1 MTRLNRRLFCG
12 AALASLGAPA
22 LAEPEHDIT
31 ALQDFDELW
40 RTLDERYGF
49 FAEKATDWKAVR
61 RLYRPMA
68 AIADTI
74 PDYAEVLRQVLCELY
89 DPHTRLSEPPDG
101 SPRFPPFDLWT
112 EWRGG
117 KAMILDIQPDSGA
130 AAAGLLPGFEIVA
143 VDGTPIKNA
152 AQAAL
157 PRCLSRP
164 DPAADLWALQSA
176 AAGRRGHDRTL
187 EVIEPDGYRGSRLI
201 GKPGTP
207 PPADAI
213 TWSRFDGGLPCI
225 RISTFG
231 DPAAVAQF
239 DAALAALKDAPG
251 LILDLRSNGG
261 GDTAIGKPM
270 MGRFI
275 AEPKVYA
282 TMRRREGAGLSE
294 PWAERVEPRGPFT
307 WTKPVVV
314 LIDHWSASMA
324 EGFPM
329 GMRAVCGARLV
340 GTPMQGLGAAVFP
353 LRLDRTGIQA
363 QYSGEPVYT
372 PAGEPRWRLQPDV
385 TVRSRRADG
394 QEILE
399 AGVTELKRLV
409 SRSH

>member
-1 MTRLNRRLFCG
+1 MTGLNRRLFCG
-12 AALASLGAPA
+12 AALSAAALPA
-22 LAEPEHDIT
+22 HAEPEHDIT
-31 ALQDFDELW
+31 ATQDFDELW
-40 RTLDERYGF
+40 NTLNQRYCF
-49 FAEKATDWKAVR
+49 FAEKATDWQAVR
-61 RLYRPMA
+61 RLYRPLA
-68 AIADTI
+68 NKAETI
-74 PDYAEVLRQVLCELY
+74 PEYAEVLRQVLCELY

-112 EWRGG
+112 EWRSG
-117 KAMILDIQPDSGA
+117 KAVILDVQPGSGA
-130 AAAGLLPGFEIVA
+130 MEAGLLPGFEITA
-143 VDGTPIKNA
+143 VDGKRIAEA
-152 AQAAL
+152 ARAAL

-176 AAGRRGHDRTL
+176 VAGHRGQDRTL
-187 EVIEPDGYRGSRLI
+187 EVIEPGGRRRKQLI
-201 GKPGTP
+201 GKPTTP
-207 PPADAI
+207 GPAKPVTWRRLDAG
-213 TWSRFDGGLPCI
+213 FGYI

-231 DPAAVAQF
+231 DSAAVPEF
-239 DAALAALKDAPG
+239 DQALVELKDAPG

-307 WTKPVVV
+307 WTRPVVV

-329 GMRAVCGARLV
+329 GMRAICGAKLV
-340 GTPMQGLGAAVFP
+340 GTPMQGLGAAVFA

-372 PAGEPRWRLQPDV
+372 PSGEPRWRLRPDV
-385 TVRSRRADG
+385 EVRSVRADG
-394 QEILE
+394 SDILE
-399 AGVTELKRLV
+399 AGVATLRRLGA
-409 SRSH
+409 

>member
-1 MTRLNRRLFCG
+1 MTALNRRFFCG
-12 AALASLGAPA
+12 AGLAAMAGPA

-31 ALQDFDELW
+31 ATQDFDELW
-40 RTLDERYGF
+40 RTLDERYAF
-49 FAEKATDWKAVR
+49 FAEKATDWQAVR
-61 RLYRPMA
+61 RLYRPKA
-68 AIADTI
+68 AAAETI
-74 PDYAEVLRQVLCELY
+74 PEYAEVLRQVLCELY
-89 DPHTRLSEPPDG
+89 DPHTRLSEPPEG

-117 KAMILDIQPDSGA
+117 KAVILDVQPGSGA
-130 AAAGLLPGFEIVA
+130 MEAGLLPGFEITA
-143 VDGTPIKNA
+143 VDGKSIAEA
-152 AQAAL
+152 ARAAL

-176 AAGRRGHDRTL
+176 VAGHRGQDRTL
-187 EVIEPDGYRGSRLI
+187 EVIEPGGRRRKQLI
-201 GKPGTP
+201 GKPTTP
-207 PPADAI
+207 GPAKPVTWCRLDAG
-213 TWSRFDGGLPCI
+213 FGYI

-231 DPAAVAQF
+231 DSAAVPEF
-239 DAALAALKDAPG
+239 DQALVELNDAPG

-275 AEPKVYA
+275 TEPKVYA

-307 WTKPVVV
+307 WTRPVVV

-329 GMRAVCGARLV
+329 GMRAICGAKLV

-363 QYSGEPVYT
+363 QYSAEPVYT
-372 PAGEPRWRLQPDV
+372 PAGEPRWKLQPDV
-385 TVRSRRADG
+385 VVRSVRADG
-394 QEILE
+394 SDVLR
-399 AGVTELKRLV
+399 AGVAVLLHQTLAR
-409 SRSH
+409 